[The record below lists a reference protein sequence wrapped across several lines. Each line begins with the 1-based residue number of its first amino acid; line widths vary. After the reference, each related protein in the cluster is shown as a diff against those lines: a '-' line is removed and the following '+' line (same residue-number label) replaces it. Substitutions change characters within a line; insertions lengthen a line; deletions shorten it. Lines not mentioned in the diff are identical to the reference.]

1 MPDLLWKAAG
11 LQLSQKGSFLR
22 QSLSAGT
29 VVLRHRLNHY
39 CVSGA
44 PRRRSIVA
52 GAELFINLAAV
63 EFKPPFC
70 GPATENGPQC
80 ERALP
85 HGSTR
90 SGNAIEGSFKG
101 HASRVAKGDILVL
114 G

>member
-1 MPDLLWKAAG
+1 MANPLSTTSSFAV
-11 LQLSQKGSFLR
+11 SQKRSFLR

-52 GAELFINLAAV
+52 GAELFVNLAAV
-63 EFKPPFC
+63 EFKPAFC
-70 GPATENGPQC
+70 DPANDNAQHA
-80 ERALP
+80 ERAQH

-90 SGNAIEGSFKG
+90 RGNAIEVSFMG
-101 HASRVAKGDILVL
+101 PPR
-114 G
+114 